1 LRHDIAAKRNR
12 AESFDV
18 IRVTLRLKSFVFAF
32 LVAALGGAT
41 MLAWHQYQELV
52 VLRANL
58 LSGNDRTALEDRL
71 AKLKRRNYDLE
82 IQLAALHAGKAA
94 DVAANA
100 DPKAANATD
109 GVADTA
115 DATLLADIT
124 GLTGGGGSKHDND
137 LELLAAM
144 ADMPEF
150 QRLLALQQRG
160 KIDAKY
166 AALFK
171 KLKLTPDELSRLQT
185 LLTDKQS
192 AFADAMIAAKD
203 QGLSGKDARDMA
215 GAVARATQKDIDG
228 SIKAMLGPQRY
239 GQYQNYEK
247 TMPQRETVDQLAQ
260 RLSYTN
266 TPLSPRQQDQLIQ
279 TLATSKPV
287 PAANTTTVNAA
298 GVLVRPAPVST
309 MVTPLPGTLSGMGIS
324 SSTSVVISPVAVA
337 NAQKFLNSQQVGAL
351 QQMQQEQVAQQ
362 TLSNLLRTSTPS
374 PKVKIVKPGKG

>member
-1 LRHDIAAKRNR
+1 LR
-12 AESFDV
+12 V
-18 IRVTLRLKSFVFAF
+18 KSFVFAF

-41 MLAWHQYQELV
+41 MLAWHQYQELL
-52 VLRANL
+52 VLRAAMLN
-58 LSGNDRTALEDRL
+58 GNDRTALEDRL
-71 AKLKRRNYDLE
+71 AKFKRRNYDLE
-82 IQLAALHAGKAA
+82 IQLAALHAGKAGGDIVA
-94 DVAANA
+94 DANTKTANA
-100 DPKAANATD
+100 PESA
-109 GVADTA
+109 ADTA
-115 DATLLADIT
+115 EAILLADIT

-171 KLKLTPDELSRLQT
+171 KLKLTPDDLSRLQT

-203 QGLSGKDARDMA
+203 QGLSGKDARAMA
-215 GAVARATQKDIDG
+215 SAVARATQKEVDG
-228 SIKAMLGPQRY
+228 SIKSMLGPQRY

-266 TPLSPRQQDQLIQ
+266 TPLSPRQQEQLVQ
-279 TLATSKPV
+279 TLATSKPTPV
-287 PAANTTTVNAA
+287 VNTTTVNAA
-298 GVLVRPAPVST
+298 GVVVKPTPVST
-309 MVTPLPGTLSGMGIS
+309 MVTPLPGTLSSMGIS
-324 SSTSVVISPVAVA
+324 SSTSVVISPTAVA
-337 NAQKFLNSQQVGAL
+337 NAQKFLNPQQVGAL
-351 QQMQQEQVAQQ
+351 QRMQQEQVAQQ
-362 TLSNLLRTSTPS
+362 TLGNLLRTSTPS
-374 PKVKIVKPGKG
+374 PKVKIAKPGKG